1 MGGFDPMM
9 EKGWFSGQGR
19 DHPEQAECFAARILD
34 NGVAGIAV
42 VGEDGAVLYA
52 NRAMAAMA
60 GCGVDSLVG
69 HDIRDALNLSGDGT
83 DFFEDL
89 KPGEAG
95 SREIVF
101 IGKDDER
108 RTAEARVMTFDTV
121 EGRRFRVLSA
131 VDVTRHRKTG
141 EELAESERKY
151 RLLVENI
158 EEFFFEQSIEGGFV
172 FFNEAMLR
180 HSGFTREELGV
191 MTFKDY
197 ILPED
202 WDKVVSFYARIL
214 ETGEPASGLLIR
226 GRMKDGSLHY
236 YEVRSNLKTDERG
249 RKVGF
254 RSYCRDVTAEI
265 LYEEE
270 RKKTHE
276 ALEAKVMERT
286 RELRDINTAL
296 EVLLKK
302 REDDKRALE
311 ERVAFSI
318 KEVIAPHI
326 ELLKKTR
333 LDRHQ
338 ALYVEMLEQSFL
350 EICTPFMQVLGESV
364 RKLTPTEIQ
373 IVNLIK
379 QNKSSKEIS
388 GFLGVSP
395 RTVEFH
401 RDNIRKKLGIQN
413 RRQNLRAHLLAGQS
427 AEGAASLK
435 R

>member
-1 MGGFDPMM
+1 MDGFDPMM
-9 EKGWFSGQGR
+9 EKGWFNGEGR
-19 DHPEQAECFAARILD
+19 DHPGQADCFAARILD

-42 VGEDGAVLYA
+42 IGEKGRVLYA

-60 GCGVDSLVG
+60 GWDVDELPG
-69 HDIRDALNLSGDGT
+69 RDIREVLQLSGD
-83 DFFEDL
+83 
-89 KPGEAG
+89 EADVLDGMPPEETG
-95 SREIVF
+95 SREIEF
-101 IGKDDER
+101 AGKDGER

-302 REDDKRALE
+302 
-311 ERVAFSI
+311 
-318 KEVIAPHI
+318 
-326 ELLKKTR
+326 TR

-373 IVNLIK
+373 VVNLIK
-379 QNKSSKEIS
+379 QNKSSKEIA

>member
-1 MGGFDPMM
+1 MDGFDPMN
-9 EKGWFSGQGR
+9 ENGWCVDS
-19 DHPEQAECFAARILD
+19 
-34 NGVAGIAV
+34 GIAETGDPRPLARLV
-42 VGEDGAVLYA
+42 LENGISGLAVLDEESVIVYA
-52 NRAMAAMA
+52 NREMAAMT
-60 GCGVDSLVG
+60 GCDARDLLGR
-69 HDIRDALNLSGDGT
+69 DIRDFLRPESEGLGAALAGRNA
-83 DFFEDL
+83 
-89 KPGEAG
+89 PGGAGRWEA
-95 SREIVF
+95 VF
-101 IGKDDER
+101 AGKNGKT
-108 RTAEARVMTFDTV
+108 RTAEALVMNVKT
-121 EGRRFRVLSA
+121 EGGNAFRVISA
-131 VDVTRHRKTG
+131 VDITDHTKMG
-141 EELAESERKY
+141 AELAESERKY

-172 FFNEAMLR
+172 FFNEAMVR
-180 HSGFTREELGV
+180 HSGFTRDELGV
-191 MTFKDY
+191 MTFRDY

-202 WDKVVSFYARIL
+202 WDKVVNFYARIL

-236 YEVRSNLKTDERG
+236 YEVRSNLKTDEKG

-265 LYEEE
+265 LYEEDQ
-270 RKKTHE
+270 KKTHE

-311 ERVAFSI
+311 DRVAFSI

-333 LDRHQ
+333 LDSQQ
-338 ALYVEMLEQSFL
+338 AMYLEMLEQNFL
-350 EICTPFMQVLGESV
+350 EICSPFMQVLSESV

-379 QNKSSKEIS
+379 QNKSSKQIA
-388 GFLGVSP
+388 GFLGVSS

-401 RDNIRKKLGIQN
+401 RDNIRKKLGIKN
-413 RRQNLRAHLLAGQS
+413 KKQNLRTFLLSG
-427 AEGAASLK
+427 
-435 R
+435 